1 MGRLFSVLTVFF
13 IVFYMIFANA
23 QQRKDVA
30 MDPVK
35 RKWVDSV
42 YNKLTDRERIGQLFM
57 VAAYSGG
64 KDYNENQIKQMLDS
78 RQIGGVIFMGGN
90 PDAQAK
96 LNNQYQR
103 MAQVPLLVGMDAE
116 WGLGMR
122 LSGVDD
128 LPKAMMIGAT
138 RDTALAYEV
147 GKVIAAQCKRLGV
160 HINFGPVV
168 DVNNN
173 PKNPI
178 INARSFGEDKRWVAK
193 LGIAYMRGMQ
203 DNGVMAS
210 AKHFP
215 GHGDTDVDS
224 HKDLPAINK
233 SLEQLQSLELYPFNE
248 LIKAGVKSM
257 MVAHLQ
263 VPALE
268 KDPKTPTTLS
278 KNTVANLLKTKMG
291 FKGLV
296 FTDALNMHGV
306 AKYYSPGEVDL
317 RAFVAGNDVLLFS
330 QDVPTAITKIENA
343 MNEGVIEKSDLEQRV
358 RKILAAKYDAG
369 LNNWKPVDLNNLSN
383 DLNKY
388 TASLRT
394 RVAENAVTV
403 VRDRNNILSDIS
415 RTGMQIQYI
424 GVNSMGNT
432 TLFNQLSQTY
442 GNVNAQWLPANAA
455 DSKGDEILKS
465 IDKSGIS
472 IVAVHNMSFYPS
484 GGDYGLTAKQLAFL
498 KQVQKK
504 TNVMLVIMG
513 NPYILKNINEASSIT
528 VAYEDDV
535 ATENAVARLLAK
547 EMPARGYL
555 PVTPYFNMKMEGLP
569 VYATSNKAVAGTL
582 TKVDFVEKAGV
593 VNPDA
598 LDKLNLFMQRAVAAG
613 AFPGARLVA
622 AKDGKIFY
630 DECFGFCTPDKIDRV
645 NPNTIYDVASLTK
658 VVSTTLAVMRL
669 YETGALQLD
678 KTVGDYLPWTRA
690 SNKSGIKVRDLL
702 LHQAGLKAWIPF
714 YTQTLDAN
722 GNLRSD
728 LYKTT
733 KDANYT
739 IQVAKDL
746 YLRKDYPDSIWAN
759 ILASPIETRGRY
771 VYSDLDYFFLAAI
784 VQQISGKRIDAYVES
799 NFYKPLGLLR
809 TGYNP
814 LEKFKLSEIAPT
826 ENDMVFRHQ
835 QIQGYVHDQGAALLG
850 GVAGHAGVFA
860 TANDVAAIFQMLL
873 NGGTYGGKRFFK
885 KETVD
890 MFTAYSSGVS
900 RRALGF
906 DKPSTDSEDGGPAG
920 NRTTGWAFGH
930 QGFTGTVAWADPGTG
945 VVFVFLSNRVAPS
958 ANNNLI
964 NKMNIRTIAQDYIYE
979 SLGLPVIRNRAETQ
993 RSQLVTHR

>member
-1 MGRLFSVLTVFF
+1 MGRVFSVFTVFF
-13 IVFYMIFANA
+13 IVFYMIFASA
-23 QQRKDVA
+23 QQRKDVQV
-30 MDPVK
+30 DPVK

-42 YNKLTDRERIGQLFM
+42 YNKLNDRERIGQLFM

-64 KDYNENQIKQMLDS
+64 KDYNEDQIKQMIDS

-90 PDAQAK
+90 PEAQAR

-128 LPKAMMIGAT
+128 MPKAMMIGAT

-147 GKVIAAQCKRLGV
+147 GKAIAAQCKRLGV

-178 INARSFGEDKRWVAK
+178 INARSFGEDKKWVAK
-193 LGIAYMRGMQ
+193 LGIAYMRGLQ

-215 GHGDTDVDS
+215 GHGDTDIDS
-224 HKDLPAINK
+224 HKDLPAIKK
-233 SLEQLQSLELYPFNE
+233 SLAQLESLELYPFNE

-257 MVAHLQ
+257 MVAHLE

-268 KDPKTPTTLS
+268 SAPHTPTTLS
-278 KNTVANLLKTKMG
+278 KNTVTNLLKTKMG

-306 AKYYSPGEVDL
+306 AKYYAPGDVDL
-317 RAFVAGNDVLLFS
+317 RAFIAGNDVLLFS
-330 QDVPTAITKIENA
+330 QDVPTAISKIENA
-343 MNEGVIEKSDLEQRV
+343 MNEGIVEKSDLEQRV
-358 RKILAAKYDAG
+358 KKILAAKYDAG
-369 LNNWKPVDLNNLSN
+369 LNKWKPVDVNNVTT

-403 VRDRNNILSDIS
+403 IRDRNNILSDIS
-415 RTGMQIQYI
+415 RTGAQIQYV

-432 TLFNQLSQTY
+432 TLYNQLAEAY
-442 GNVNAQWLPANAA
+442 GNVNAAWLPANASE
-455 DSKGDEILKS
+455 SKGDEILRS

-472 IVAVHNMSFYPS
+472 IVAVHNMTFYPS

-498 KQVQKK
+498 KQAQKR
-504 TNVMLVIMG
+504 TNVMLVVMG
-513 NPYILKNINEASSIT
+513 NPYILKMINEAPSIA
-528 VAYEDDV
+528 VAYEDDD

-547 EMPARGYL
+547 ELPARGYL

-569 VYATSNKAVAGTL
+569 VYAMNKAAVAGRL
-582 TKVDFVEKAGV
+582 TTVDFVEKAGV

-613 AFPGARLVA
+613 AFPGARVLA

-630 DECFGFCTPDKIDRV
+630 NECFGFCTPEKVDRV

-658 VVSTTLAVMRL
+658 VMSTTLAVMRL

-678 KTVGDYLPWTRA
+678 KTVGDYLPWTKG
-690 SNKSGIKVRDLL
+690 SNKANIKVRELL
-702 LHQAGLKAWIPF
+702 LHQGGLKAWIPF
-714 YTQTLDAN
+714 YTETLDAS

-728 LYKTT
+728 LYKT
-733 KDANYT
+733 KRDANYT
-739 IQVAKDL
+739 IEVAKDL
-746 YLRKDYPDSIWAN
+746 YLRKDYPDTIWAQ
-759 ILASPIETRGRY
+759 ILASPLETKGRY

-784 VQQISGKRIDAYVES
+784 VQQISGKRIDNYVEA
-799 NFYKPLGLLR
+799 NFYKPLGLER

-814 LEKFKLSEIAPT
+814 LQRFKLSEIAPT
-826 ENDMVFRHQ
+826 ENDAIFRHQ
-835 QIQGYVHDQGAALLG
+835 QIQGYVHD
-850 GVAGHAGVFA
+850 
-860 TANDVAAIFQMLL
+860 
-873 NGGTYGGKRFFK
+873 
-885 KETVD
+885 
-890 MFTAYSSGVS
+890 
-900 RRALGF
+900 
-906 DKPSTDSEDGGPAG
+906 
-920 NRTTGWAFGH
+920 
-930 QGFTGTVAWADPGTG
+930 
-945 VVFVFLSNRVAPS
+945 
-958 ANNNLI
+958 
-964 NKMNIRTIAQDYIYE
+964 
-979 SLGLPVIRNRAETQ
+979 
-993 RSQLVTHR
+993 